1 MAETGK
7 LKVIQKKSVF
17 NRAVNNISKILF
29 KPSQRGLYGVY
40 ISLKRKDVLKT
51 FAVANNIDEDMSED
65 KKESNNKKYEKS
77 YEAYMQTIDN
87 YITDYLYKRV
97 KKQVSTIQENNIL
110 SNYYEVINLKEK
122 DYMEYKYKK
131 QQLLLKVDYD
141 IVNENKNKNLLNN
154 YKEFYTNR
162 MEAVHKSLLKYF
174 SVQLTD
180 SSVKKDEIY
189 EKIFE
194 SINDYI
200 KTVLPYKIEN
210 DKKEQYKDVEVYY
223 KKLLTLEKFN
233 FSKEQKDIKRKTL
246 LLNISRSLFTHSL
259 PLIAAEKCYVKLIKD
274 SRNLIISTDDAM
286 EKEILYKEFIK
297 LIEEYNCKLL
307 SKKVYWDN
315 QELKQKYK
323 KFWDEYKK
331 ILKLE
336 ETNAEEARRQKE
348 ILFIRYDSILLKRAD
363 KLTDKINS
371 FYVNKLKELKALR
384 QLKNSFKIHSG
395 NLVKKN

>member
-7 LKVIQKKSVF
+7 LKVIQKKNVF
-17 NRAVNNISKILF
+17 NKAVNNISKLLF

-40 ISLKRKDVLKT
+40 ISLKRKDVLKM
-51 FAVANNIDEDMSED
+51 FSLINNESED
-65 KKESNNKKYEKS
+65 IENEKKESNNKKYEKS
-77 YEAYMQTIDN
+77 YEVYMKTIDN

-97 KKQVSTIQENNIL
+97 KKQVSTIQENNVL

-141 IVNENKNKNLLNN
+141 IVNENKSKNLINN

-162 MEAVHKSLLKYF
+162 MEAVYKSLLKYF

-180 SSVKKDEIY
+180 SNTNKTDIY
-189 EKIFE
+189 AKIFE
-194 SINDYI
+194 TIQDYI
-200 KTVLPYKIEN
+200 QTVLIYKMEN
-210 DKKEQYKDVEVYY
+210 DKKEQYKDVAVYY

-259 PLIAAEKCYVKLIKD
+259 PLVAAEKCYIRLIKD
-274 SRNLIISTDDAM
+274 SRNLIINTEDVM
-286 EKEILYKEFIK
+286 EREILYKEFIK

-315 QELKQKYK
+315 QELKQNYK

-331 ILKLE
+331 VLKLE
-336 ETNAEEARRQKE
+336 EDDAEEARSQKE
-348 ILFIRYDSILLKRAD
+348 ILFIKYDMILLKKAD
-363 KLTDKINS
+363 KLTKEIND
-371 FYVNKLKELKALR
+371 FYIGKLKELKALR
-384 QLKNSFKIHSG
+384 IFKNSFKIYNG
-395 NLVKKN
+395 KLIKKS